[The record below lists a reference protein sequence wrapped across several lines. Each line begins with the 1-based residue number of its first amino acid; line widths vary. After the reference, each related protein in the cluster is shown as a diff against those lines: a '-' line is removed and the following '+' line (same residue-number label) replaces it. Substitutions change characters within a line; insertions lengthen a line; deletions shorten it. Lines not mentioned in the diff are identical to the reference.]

1 MICLLHSMQLAG
13 WVAAS
18 REKGSHNPIDEC
30 CREDLLSMKSCRIF
44 PHVLDH
50 CGKIV
55 AKLNKPSH
63 PLTIWIVWTL
73 TSLNLLYNLNQKRP
87 STCATTFR
95 NDRFPPKPSNPFTST
110 ANSFHKKCHEQLQ
123 PTPSKKGIWS
133 LRKGYTDIYTFW
145 VGPNWVALIQGE
157 LQVASI
163 QDLRVTIEAF
173 HNLDFAFAW
182 ENAGS
187 FYGVFFLEHMIQNEF
202 HRQKPEVD
210 FSKSVSIVDISLE

>member
-1 MICLLHSMQLAG
+1 MQLVG

-18 REKGSHNPIDEC
+18 REKGSHNPIHEC

-55 AKLNKPSH
+55 AKFNKPRH

-73 TSLNLLYNLNQKRP
+73 TSLNIIYNLNQKRT

-95 NDRFPPKPSNPFTST
+95 NYRFPPSTIQVFTST

-123 PTPSKKGIWS
+123 PTPPLKG
-133 LRKGYTDIYTFW
+133 
-145 VGPNWVALIQGE
+145 NLILAQGICI
-157 LQVASI
+157 LGWAK
-163 QDLRVTIEAF
+163 LGR
-173 HNLDFAFAW
+173 LDFSPSCRW
-182 ENAGS
+182 HPSRICGWRLRHSVISILHLPEENGGI
-187 FYGVFFLEHMIQNEF
+187 FDGVFFFL
-202 HRQKPEVD
+202 
-210 FSKSVSIVDISLE
+210 SIWFKMNSSEETRSWFQQICFNVWIESFNFQVCW

>member
-55 AKLNKPSH
+55 AKFKKPSH

-73 TSLNLLYNLNQKRP
+73 TSLNLLYNQNQKRP

-95 NDRFPPKPSNPFTST
+95 NDRSPPNHPIFLLRQQTHFTK
-110 ANSFHKKCHEQLQ
+110 NVMNNYNQLH
-123 PTPSKKGIWS
+123 PKREFDLCARDILIYILGWAELGRLDSRRVAGGIHP
-133 LRKGYTDIYTFW
+133 G
-145 VGPNWVALIQGE
+145 
-157 LQVASI
+157 
-163 QDLRVTIEAF
+163 
-173 HNLDFAFAW
+173 FAGDDW
-182 ENAGS
+182 G
-187 FYGVFFLEHMIQNEF
+187 I
-202 HRQKPEVD
+202 P
-210 FSKSVSIVDISLE
+210 